1 MLYFSIIPKLVLIFF
16 LIKMNFYLFF
26 FDINISYFLLLLGLL
41 SIFFGG
47 INAMFQYK
55 IKRFLAYGTIVNIGF
70 ILISLSLFNIEG
82 MFSSIFYLLCY
93 IFSIFIFF

>member
-1 MLYFSIIPKLVLIFF
+1 MLFFSILPKLVLVFF

-26 FDINISYFLLLLGLL
+26 FEINISFLFLLIGFI
-41 SIFFGG
+41 SIIFGS

-70 ILISLSLFNIEG
+70 ILISLSLFNLEG

-93 IFSIFIFF
+93 VFSIFIFF

>member
-1 MLYFSIIPKLVLIFF
+1 MLFFSIMLKLVLVFF
-16 LIKMNFYLFF
+16 LVKMNFYLFF
-26 FDINISYFLLLLGLL
+26 FEINISSFFLLFGLL

-47 INAMFQYK
+47 INAMFQYN
-55 IKRFLAYGTIVNIGF
+55 IKRFLAYGTIVNVGF

-93 IFSIFIFF
+93 IFSVFI

>member
-1 MLYFSIIPKLVLIFF
+1 MLFFSIMPKLVLVFF
-16 LIKMNFYLFF
+16 LIKIHFYLFF
-26 FDINISYFLLLLGLL
+26 FEINISFFLSLFGFI
-41 SIFFGG
+41 SIFFGS

-70 ILISLSLFNIEG
+70 ILISLSLYNIEG

-93 IFSIFIFF
+93 IFSLFIFF